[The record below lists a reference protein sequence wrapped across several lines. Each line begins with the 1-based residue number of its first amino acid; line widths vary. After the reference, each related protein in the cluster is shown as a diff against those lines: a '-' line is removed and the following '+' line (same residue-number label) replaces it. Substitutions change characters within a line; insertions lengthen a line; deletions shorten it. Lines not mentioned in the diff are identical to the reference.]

1 MKPRSGRSAR
11 GPVML
16 LVLGAAVIATAA
28 PAAVVTEPLFAWQV
42 RSDTAVVTMMGS
54 VHFGRED
61 FYPLAQVIEEAFEQA
76 DALAV
81 EVDALDPAKAAAAAS
96 LMMTAGMMPQ
106 GRTLE
111 DVLPDST
118 VARIQEA
125 LGPQKA
131 MWSVYKSLKPA
142 FLALIL
148 ATSGYQ
154 EMGLDPQLGLETHFL
169 GKARG
174 AKEIVEL
181 ESIEQQMALFTG
193 LDDAMGLALLD
204 DTLDQLGDMEGVLEE
219 LVEAWQ
225 AGDVARVD
233 ALMAD
238 QVGEDPAMVA
248 FYRRLLDDRNVKMA
262 EAVIALLAGDK
273 DVFVLVGAGHFGGEK
288 GIIRLLEQEGW
299 SISQLRQ

>member
-1 MKPRSGRSAR
+1 MKPRPGRSAC
-11 GPVML
+11 GPVLL

-28 PAAVVTEPLFAWQV
+28 PAAVATQPLFAWQV

-61 FYPLAQVIEEAFEQA
+61 FYPLAPVIEEAFEQA

-81 EVDALDPAKAAAAAS
+81 EVDALDPAKAAAAAT
-96 LMMTAGMMPQ
+96 LMMTAGMMPP

-148 ATSGYQ
+148 AAGGYQ
-154 EMGLDPQLGLETHFL
+154 ELGLDPQLGLETHFL

-174 AKEIVEL
+174 AKEIIEL
-181 ESIEQQMALFTG
+181 ETIEQQMALFTG
-193 LDDAMGLALLD
+193 LDDAMGMALLA
-204 DTLDQLGDMEGVLEE
+204 DTLDQLESMEEVLEN
-219 LVEAWQ
+219 LVEAWL

-262 EAVIALLAGDK
+262 EAVAALLAGDK

-288 GIIRLLEQEGW
+288 GIIRLLEQAGW
-299 SISQLRQ
+299 SISQLRR